1 MLELFLM
8 KNFIRF
14 LIFFPL
20 LLIIGLGYLG
30 FVPYLSNFIGPK
42 PKDLGIRF
50 NEKAYQE
57 AYKKSGI
64 KHKTIAK
71 KTNPKDSLVLIGS
84 HPIRDSFT
92 SEEITALAQKRQWV
106 YWPFAQ
112 IQVRFNKDG
121 SAETSGI
128 IKMNKLFNYLATL
141 GISISDTKKLIDKFK
156 ISKVEF
162 PFYIKINGTVTNN
175 KVMINISRLEL
186 GRIYLPVNYLTQYT
200 PTVNWFLEKNLLANR
215 PGYEIKLMTVIDGK
229 LLFDGQ
235 LPDIEVTADK

>member
-1 MLELFLM
+1 M
-8 KNFIRF
+8 KDLIRF
-14 LIFFPL
+14 IIFFPL
-20 LLIIGLGYLG
+20 LLIISLGYLG

-71 KTNPKDSLVLIGS
+71 KTQPKDSLVLIGS
-84 HPIRDSFT
+84 HPVRDSFT
-92 SEEITALAQKRQWV
+92 SEEITALAQKRQWI
-106 YWPFAQ
+106 YWPFDQ
-112 IQVRFNKDG
+112 VQVRFNKDG
-121 SAETSGI
+121 SGEASGI
-128 IKMNKLFNYLATL
+128 IKMDKLFNYLATF
-141 GISISDTKKLIDKFK
+141 GISTANINKLIDKFR

-162 PFYIKINGTVTNN
+162 PFYIKVSGTVTNN

-186 GRIYLPVNYLTQYT
+186 GRIPLPVNYFSQYT
-200 PTVNWFLEKNLLANR
+200 PAVNWFLEKNVLANR